1 MRGVERSPHWI
12 KFNSIPFTAQ
22 GTTGGNPAKWIA
34 SFEIHNVPGIEHLPK
49 QVIDRRQVREI
60 CTNPDLPVLL
70 GYVCA
75 MAWGGQGIF
84 KKKHA
89 TDPWGT
95 RERLQDHLKHLR
107 EGNLTRARAY
117 DLFLGNGRIPG
128 LGPSFFTKLLYFFS
142 PQPNFYIMD
151 QWTAKS
157 VILLTDEPIVK
168 MSGDLPSA
176 ENSGDDYERF
186 CRQIDTIADELDCT
200 GEIAEERMFSAGGI
214 GRLKPREWRS
224 YVKQHWKAEW
234 GARGRLAERACRSP
248 C

>member
-1 MRGVERSPHWI
+1 LLPLVS
-12 KFNSIPFTAQ
+12 
-22 GTTGGNPAKWIA
+22 TT
-34 SFEIHNVPGIEHLPK
+34 S
-49 QVIDRRQVREI
+49 QVSK
-60 CTNPDLPVLL
+60 
-70 GYVCA
+70 
-75 MAWGGQGIF
+75 IF
-84 KKKHA
+84 A
-89 TDPWGT
+89 
-95 RERLQDHLKHLR
+95 RERLQDNLRHLR

-117 DLFLGNGRIPG
+117 DLFSGNGRIAG

-157 VILLTDEPIVK
+157 VILLTDQPIVK

-186 CRQIDTIADELDCT
+186 CRQVDTIADELGCT

-224 YVKQHWKAEW
+224 YVKQCWKAEW
-234 GARGRLAERACRSP
+234 ERIQMLKAEMAEDT
-248 C
+248 